1 MPEQFYAWVLNA
13 DGEAFKTRKYN
24 THESFERIAQVY
36 LSAPDVVKLDVFR
49 LDVAGKT
56 NHATSINFSIIV
68 VENTSD
74 RSR

>member
-1 MPEQFYAWVLNA
+1 VLWLFGGVMPEQFYAWVLNA

-49 LDVAGKT
+49 LDVTGKT
-56 NHATSINFSIIV
+56 KLV
-68 VENTSD
+68 NTL
-74 RSR
+74 RKK